1 MCFVGVPFTC
11 FQILKSSQSQVSLKR
26 ALMILFVRFPSNYFK
41 VCSIKNTIKHQ
52 LYKNVQNVLTFKY
65 ISSFTLT
72 RKKKSKKRKKTRE
85 EVLSIKEA
93 SPARSKRK
101 MYSPYIFSSSNFS
114 SKQKPSSEG
123 GQEDAMNL
131 TLCELGWFFQP
142 LNPRYSY
149 RIILFN

>member
-72 RKKKSKKRKKTRE
+72 KHLPVSN
-85 EVLSIKEA
+85 IKEA
-93 SPARSKRK
+93 SPARSKRN

-142 LNPRYSY
+142 LHPRYSY